1 MRRFFGLAVAVFAT
15 VALAQSQSSEVTRYL
30 QAATTLYEN
39 LEYAKALAQVQK
51 AKTKAKT
58 PDDEARCAVLEGVVL
73 ADMGKDEKA
82 TAAFTEAFSFDP
94 DLKLPVAVAPKISA
108 LAEKTREQVKK
119 MLAPTL
125 AAQKAAE
132 EKRMADERAKA
143 DAVKAE
149 EDRKKAD
156 ELARA
161 QREDEERKKAM
172 QPPPAV
178 VKPGPPLRPYAWIP
192 GAVGLVSAGLATY
205 FLANAGS
212 RFATLNTA
220 GRELANTDARALRDG
235 GKSSAT
241 LGYVFTGVAVA
252 GIGAAIV
259 LFLVGAP
266 PSNQPTVS
274 FDLTP
279 AGGAVTLSGTFD
291 LAGGA
296 R

>member
-1 MRRFFGLAVAVFAT
+1 MRRAFGLALVLVAS
-15 VALAQSQSSEVTRYL
+15 VALAQTQSPEVTKYL
-30 QAATTLYEN
+30 QAAITLYEN
-39 LEYAKALAQVQK
+39 LEYPKALAQVQK

-58 PDDEARCAVLEGVVL
+58 PDDEARCSVLEGVVL

-108 LAEKTREQVKK
+108 LAEKAREQVKK

-125 AAQKAAE
+125 AAQKAEEEKRLAE
-132 EKRMADERAKA
+132 EKAKA

-161 QREDEERKKAM
+161 QREEEERRKAM

-178 VKPGPPLRPYAWIP
+178 ARPGPNLRPLSWIP
-192 GAVGLVSAGLATY
+192 GAVGLVAGGVATY
-205 FLANAGS
+205 CLARAGN
-212 RFATLNTA
+212 RFQALNTA
-220 GRELANTDARALRDG
+220 GGDVPPAEARALRDN
-235 GKSSAT
+235 GKELQT
-241 LGYVFTGVAVA
+241 LGFIFTGVAVA
-252 GIGAAIV
+252 GIGTAV
-259 LFLVGAP
+259 VMFLIGAP
-266 PSNQPTVS
+266 PPPATVS
-274 FDLTP
+274 FMLTP
-279 AGGAVTLSGTFD
+279 SGGAVSLSGSFD
-291 LAGGA
+291 LLGG

>member
-1 MRRFFGLAVAVFAT
+1 MRRFFGLAIAVFAT
-15 VALAQSQSSEVTRYL
+15 VALAQTQSSEVTRYL

-51 AKTKAKT
+51 AKTKART
-58 PDDEARCAVLEGVVL
+58 PDDEARCSVLEGVVL

-94 DLKLPVAVAPKISA
+94 DLKIPVAVAPKITA

-132 EKRMADERAKA
+132 EKRMADEKAKA

-149 EDRKKAD
+149 EDRKKAE

-161 QREDEERKKAM
+161 QREDEERRKAM

-178 VKPGPPLRPYAWIP
+178 VRPGPNLRSYSWIP

-212 RFATLNTA
+212 RFATLTSGA
-220 GRELANTDARALRDG
+220 GLSDADARALRDG

-266 PSNQPTVS
+266 PANQPTVS
-274 FDLTP
+274 LDLTP